1 MTDRIISYEQ
11 AFAIIGVKVDNKI
24 RNLLKSLENEGHT
37 EKSISYAIWR
47 TQEKLC
53 RFAYDNR
60 FIGILRSEISK
71 YSWGNGDPRWKKY
84 WEKKNEES
92 ELESRIRKD
101 KEEKKKYLAS
111 HPYSK
116 IRYGS
121 PLQEIVQYYI
131 YFVQGESGGA
141 IKIGTTLNPVAR
153 MQSLQTGFPEELKLL
168 AIIPG
173 DAGRERKIHEYFGKF
188 RLKGEWFKPEAEL
201 INMIDKMKT
210 KYPTLNGKT
219 DPVSRAKD
227 ILNNSKPFA

>member
-1 MTDRIISYEQ
+1 MTDRIITYEQ
-11 AFAIIGVKVDNKI
+11 AFTLIDVKIDSKI

-47 TQEKLC
+47 TQDKLYK
-53 RFAYDNR
+53 FANDNR
-60 FIGILRSEISK
+60 FIGVLRSEICK
-71 YSWGNGDPRWKKY
+71 YSWGDSDPRWKKY

-92 ELESRIRKD
+92 ELKNRISKYN
-101 KEEKKKYLAS
+101 EEREKYLAG
-111 HPYSK
+111 HPYSRIK
-116 IRYGS
+116 YTSPGYG
-121 PLQEIVQYYI
+121 IVQDYI

-141 IKIGTTLNPVAR
+141 IKIGTTLNPVTR

-168 AIIPG
+168 AVIPG
-173 DAGRERKIHEYFGKF
+173 DAERERKIHEYFGKF

-227 ILNNSKPFA
+227 ILNNSKPFE